1 MVKRKKKKKYN
12 AKQQKQHILM
22 LTKSKLRNGGLILNK
37 DMILERMKF
46 HHYTYQSKHQ
56 ELKTYQHNDFLHEKY
71 VKS

>member
-1 MVKRKKKKKYN
+1 
-12 AKQQKQHILM
+12 M

-37 DMILERMKF
+37 DIILERMKF